1 VSQYETASEA
11 GLTPLVSPGDFAGL
25 TGLCHLAAAGET
37 PMLASHAAVFSDF
50 MSDKGRGMAGR
61 ERIYAKVS
69 QTADSLAALLGCQA
83 AELGFPQNVAQ
94 AVNMVARS
102 IDHPGGNVVLPQ
114 WEYPSVLYPW
124 VTGTNLEVR
133 LVRSLDR
140 LLDARRFRDTLDR
153 HTRALAVSLV
163 SYYTGELIDLVE
175 YRDIADSCGA
185 LLIVDVSQAL
195 GVANFDISLTDF
207 AFACGYKWALGT
219 HGAGIAY
226 CNAARQPDWQPRE
239 SGWTSA
245 EWVDADVR
253 DTSVTPVR
261 DGRRFEL
268 GNPAALCVQILGN
281 GIDYLRAAGIENV
294 ERHVRALA
302 DVLSRELQALGMR
315 MLTPFDA
322 RRRLGIVAFAVED
335 EARWRRG
342 LEAHGVLAWTGDK
355 RVRISPHLYNGIA
368 DVSQAIEA
376 VKAVRNHGGKGEP

>member
-1 VSQYETASEA
+1 MSQNETAREA
-11 GLTPLVSPGDFAGL
+11 GLTPLVSPGDFVGL
-25 TGLCHLAAAGET
+25 PGLCHLAAAGET
-37 PMLASHAAVFSDF
+37 PMLASQAAVFSDF
-50 MSDKGRGMAGR
+50 MYDKGRGMAGR

-69 QTADSLAALLGCQA
+69 RTADSLGALLGCQA

-94 AVNMVARS
+94 AMNMVARS
-102 IDHPGGNVVLPQ
+102 LDLPDGNVVLPQ

-133 LVRSLDR
+133 LVRTPDHLM
-140 LLDARRFRDTLDR
+140 DARRFRDTVDSR
-153 HTRALAVSLV
+153 TRALAVSLV
-163 SYYTGELIDLVE
+163 SYFTGELIDLAE

-226 CNAARQPDWQPRE
+226 CNAARQPRWQPRE

-245 EWVDADVR
+245 EWVDAGVR

-281 GIDYLRAAGIENV
+281 GVDYLRAVGIDSV
-294 ERHVRALA
+294 ERHVRALT
-302 DVLSRELQALGMR
+302 DVLWAGLGALGMR
-315 MLTPFDA
+315 LLTPSDA

-342 LEAHGVLAWTGDK
+342 LEVRGVLAWTGDK
-355 RVRISPHLYNGIA
+355 RVRISPHLYNGMA
-368 DVSQAIEA
+368 DVRQALDA
-376 VKAVRNHGGKGEP
+376 VEAVRNAARKGKS